1 MDVDVRKTI
10 TDAGYI
16 AVGISVLGVQQVQHR
31 TRELQERVTEATA
44 PFGEQADRARQM
56 LNERL
61 EAAQRLAGT
70 VQHDVRARVQP
81 VVAHLEARLADL
93 PEPLNRVAEPVKRVQ
108 TLLAA

>member
-1 MDVDVRKTI
+1 MDLDVRKTL

-16 AVGISVLGVQQVQHR
+16 AVGIGVLGVQQIQTR

-44 PFGEQADRARQM
+44 PFGGQADRARQ
-56 LNERL
+56 LLADRID
-61 EAAQRLAGT
+61 AAQKLAET
-70 VQHDVRARVQP
+70 VQHDVRVRVQP
-81 VVAHLEARLADL
+81 VVAQLEARLADL